1 MPELPEVETVRRGLQ
16 PVFEGQKLAAVIVR
30 RKNLRLPLPKDF
42 SKRLIGKT
50 VIRLTRRA
58 KYLLIHLEGDDVVI
72 VHFGMSGSMR
82 ILEKNIPRPGKH
94 DHVDFCISANLVVRY
109 NDPRRFG
116 LMTLTTEKKL
126 ENHKLIKNIGPDPLS
141 NNYNYMSLA
150 EAISGRKTSIKE
162 ILLDQ
167 KAIAGL
173 GNIYVSESL
182 FRAGILPM
190 RPAYSIN
197 SVEVEKLTQCIREV
211 LSEALEAG
219 GSSLSDHVRPD
230 GKLGYFQKK
239 FKVYGKKKEICIGC
253 LKTDI
258 KQIKQSGRSTFYCPV
273 CQI

>member
-16 PVFEGQKLAAVIVR
+16 PVLAGQKLGAVIVR
-30 RKNLRLPLPKDF
+30 RKNLRIPFPENFAK
-42 SKRLIGKT
+42 KLIGKT

-58 KYLLIHLEGDDVVI
+58 KYLLIHLEDGDVLI
-72 VHFGMSGSMR
+72 VHFGMSGNMR

-94 DHVDFCISANLVVRY
+94 DHVDFCISTNLVVRY

-126 ENHKLIKNIGPDPLS
+126 ENHKLIKNIGPDPLA
-141 NNYNYMSLA
+141 NNYNHTSLA
-150 EAISGRKTSIKE
+150 EAIFGRKTSIKTL
-162 ILLDQ
+162 LLDQ

-197 SVEVEKLTQCIREV
+197 SVEVKKLTRCIRDV

-230 GKLGYFQKK
+230 GKLGYFQET
-239 FKVYGKKKEICIGC
+239 FKVYGKNNEICIGC
-253 LKTDI
+253 LKTQI